1 MDTTTQEIALIK
13 KAQQRESEEL
23 LAYIAPS
30 LDALVADF
38 EKDEKIAALEIPT
51 TSLRKSAE
59 KHFAQAVE
67 RYAQL
72 IERHESGDSEALT
85 PFITF
90 YAWFAKQGMVE
101 YAHQWQMILL
111 AGGCADCGTHSH

>member
-1 MDTTTQEIALIK
+1 MNTNTHEIALVK
-13 KAQQRESEEL
+13 KALERDSEEL
-23 LAYIAPS
+23 LAYIGPS
-30 LDALVADF
+30 LDALVAEF
-38 EKDEKIAALEIPT
+38 EKDEKIAPLEIPT

-59 KHFAQAVE
+59 KHFTQAVE
-67 RYAQL
+67 RYGQL
-72 IERHESGDSEALT
+72 ILRHEAGSTEELT

-90 YAWFAKQGMVE
+90 YTWFATQGMIE